1 MNNKISKSI
10 ILILKG
16 ILLWSTAITVIV
28 GVIGIES
35 IFSIL
40 GTLYTSILLITS
52 LFFCYLCYKIISI
65 DEFEKITFCKY
76 FDINL
81 KDE

>member
-16 ILLWSTAITVIV
+16 ILLWLTIINVTISCMVILDK
-28 GVIGIES
+28 IFDS
-35 IFSIL
+35 IYTIL
-40 GTLYTSILLITS
+40 YLIITS
-52 LFFCYLCYKIISI
+52 LSCYLCYKIISI

-76 FDINL
+76 FDIDL

>member
-16 ILLWSTAITVIV
+16 ILLWLTVIN
-28 GVIGIES
+28 VIISCMVILDKIFDS
-35 IFSIL
+35 IYTIL
-40 GTLYTSILLITS
+40 YLIIIS
-52 LFFCYLCYKIISI
+52 LSCYLCYKIISI

-76 FDINL
+76 FDIDL

>member
-16 ILLWSTAITVIV
+16 ILLWLTVIN
-28 GVIGIES
+28 VIISCMVILDKIFDS
-35 IFSIL
+35 I
-40 GTLYTSILLITS
+40 YTIIYLIIIS
-52 LFFCYLCYKIISI
+52 LSCYLCYKIISI

-76 FDINL
+76 FDIDL

>member
-16 ILLWSTAITVIV
+16 ILLWLTVINV
-28 GVIGIES
+28 TISCMVILDKIFDS
-35 IFSIL
+35 IYTIL
-40 GTLYTSILLITS
+40 YLVIIS
-52 LFFCYLCYKIISI
+52 LSCYLCYKIISI

-76 FDINL
+76 FDIDL

>member
-16 ILLWSTAITVIV
+16 ILLWLTVINV
-28 GVIGIES
+28 TISCMVILDKIFDS
-35 IFSIL
+35 IYTIL
-40 GTLYTSILLITS
+40 YLIIIS
-52 LFFCYLCYKIISI
+52 LSCYLCYKIISI

-76 FDINL
+76 FDIDL

>member
-16 ILLWSTAITVIV
+16 ILLWLTIINVTISCMVILDKIFDSIYTILYL
-28 GVIGIES
+28 VII
-35 IFSIL
+35 
-40 GTLYTSILLITS
+40 S
-52 LFFCYLCYKIISI
+52 LSCYLCYKIISI

-76 FDINL
+76 FDIDL

>member
-16 ILLWSTAITVIV
+16 ILLWLTVINIIISCM
-28 GVIGIES
+28 VILDKIFDS
-35 IFSIL
+35 I
-40 GTLYTSILLITS
+40 YTIIYLIIIS
-52 LFFCYLCYKIISI
+52 LSCYLCYKIISI

-76 FDINL
+76 FDIDL

>member
-16 ILLWSTAITVIV
+16 ILLWLTAINIIIACMVILDK
-28 GVIGIES
+28 IFDS
-35 IFSIL
+35 I
-40 GTLYTSILLITS
+40 YTIIYLIIIS
-52 LFFCYLCYKIISI
+52 LSCYLCYKIISI

-76 FDINL
+76 FDIDL
-81 KDE
+81 KNE

>member
-16 ILLWSTAITVIV
+16 ILLWLTVINV
-28 GVIGIES
+28 TISCMVILDKIFDS
-35 IFSIL
+35 I
-40 GTLYTSILLITS
+40 YTIIYLIIIS
-52 LFFCYLCYKIISI
+52 LSCYLCYKIISI

-76 FDINL
+76 FDIDL

>member
-35 IFSIL
+35 IFNIL
-40 GTLYTSILLITS
+40 GTLYTSIFLIVS

-81 KDE
+81 KNE

>member
-40 GTLYTSILLITS
+40 GTLYTSLFLIVS

-65 DEFEKITFCKY
+65 DEFEKLTFCKY

>member
-16 ILLWSTAITVIV
+16 ILLWLTVINIIISCM
-28 GVIGIES
+28 VILDKIFDS
-35 IFSIL
+35 IYTIL
-40 GTLYTSILLITS
+40 YLIIIS
-52 LFFCYLCYKIISI
+52 LSCYLCYKIISI

-76 FDINL
+76 FDIDL

>member
-16 ILLWSTAITVIV
+16 ILLWLTVINIIISCM
-28 GVIGIES
+28 VILDKIFDS
-35 IFSIL
+35 IYTIL
-40 GTLYTSILLITS
+40 YLIIIS
-52 LFFCYLCYKIISI
+52 LSCYLCYKIISI
-65 DEFEKITFCKY
+65 DKFEKITFCKY
-76 FDINL
+76 FDIDL

>member
-16 ILLWSTAITVIV
+16 ILLWLTVIN
-28 GVIGIES
+28 IIISCMAILDKIFDS
-35 IFSIL
+35 I
-40 GTLYTSILLITS
+40 YTIIYLIITS
-52 LFFCYLCYKIISI
+52 LSCYLCYKIISI

-76 FDINL
+76 FDIDL

>member
-40 GTLYTSILLITS
+40 GTLYTSIFLIVSLL
-52 LFFCYLCYKIISI
+52 FCYLCYKIISI

>member
-16 ILLWSTAITVIV
+16 ILLWLTAINIIIFCAVI
-28 GVIGIES
+28 IDS
-35 IFSIL
+35 IFDNIYTIIYSI
-40 GTLYTSILLITS
+40 ITS
-52 LFFCYLCYKIISI
+52 LSCYLCYKIISI

-76 FDINL
+76 FDIDL
-81 KDE
+81 KGE